1 MKIGR
6 VNAPQASH
14 LGAVIPLEAM
24 AATRNDLQA
33 AYDRYRSVSG
43 GAAPDLLS
51 SADMLHARVELIR
64 ALRADGWEPPALVL
78 ERLHQDEEM
87 LRPRLLVAS

>member
-6 VNAPQASH
+6 QNDAQPP
-14 LGAVIPLEAM
+14 LGSVIPLEAM
-24 AATRNDLQA
+24 AVQRNELVA

-51 SADMLHARVELIR
+51 TADMLHARVELIR
-64 ALRADGWEPPALVL
+64 ALCADGWDAPPAVL
-78 ERLHQDEEM
+78 ERLQQDEAM